1 MYNLPLHLRRISFS
15 LLFVITILSPNLFG
29 QASFQKTI
37 GETDF
42 YNRGNAV
49 QQTKDGGF
57 VVIGR
62 TVSFGGGGVQ
72 AYLVKTDAVGKTLWT
87 KQYGGRGS
95 EEGLSIRETYDG
107 GFIITGYTN
116 SFGAGK
122 TDVYLIKTN
131 STGDTLW
138 TRTYGGIGLDQG
150 NSVWETKDKGYIIAG
165 ETYSYA
171 KGTVNAY
178 LIKVKENGDTAWSRV
193 YGGNG
198 IEQGNSVQQ
207 TADGG
212 YIITG
217 RTNSFGAGDYD
228 VYLIRTDNKGNKIWM
243 QTFGGTGSEEGMSV
257 VQTTDGGF
265 IITGYTESY
274 GAGGVD
280 VYLVRADKNGNQM
293 WTKTFGG
300 KTDDYGMGVQQTHDG
315 GFVIAGYTN
324 SYGGGVDAYLIRTD
338 ANGHVKWANTFGDD
352 SDDYGNSVD
361 QTTDGGFVI
370 GGSTVMLP
378 PEGETIEKK
387 KNVYLIKT
395 DATGN

>member
-1 MYNLPLHLRRISFS
+1 MYNLALHQRRIRIA
-15 LLFVITILSPNLFG
+15 LLCAITILSPNLYG
-29 QASFQKTI
+29 QASFKKSI

-49 QQTKDGGF
+49 QQTKDGGY
-57 VVIGR
+57 VVVGR

-72 AYLVKTDAVGKTLWT
+72 AYLVKSDAIGKTLWT

-95 EEGLSIRETYDG
+95 EEGLSIRETADG

-116 SFGAGK
+116 SRGAGK
-122 TDVYLIKTN
+122 TDVYLIKTK

-150 NSVWETKDKGYIIAG
+150 NSVWETKDGGYIIAG
-165 ETYSYA
+165 ETYSFG

-178 LIKVKENGDTAWSRV
+178 ILKVKQNGDTAWTKV
-193 YGGNG
+193 YGGSG
-198 IEQGNSVQQ
+198 IEQGNSVQE
-207 TADGG
+207 TSDGG
-212 YIITG
+212 FIITG

-228 VYLIRTDNKGNKIWM
+228 VYLIRSDIKGKKMWM
-243 QTFGGTGSEEGMSV
+243 QTFGGTGSEEGNCV
-257 VQTTDGGF
+257 AQTADGGY
-265 IITGYTESY
+265 IITGYTESF

-280 VYLVRADKNGNQM
+280 VYLVRADKDGNQM

-300 KTDDYGMGVQQTHDG
+300 KTDDYGMSVQQTHDG
-315 GFVIAGYTN
+315 GFVVAGYSN
-324 SYGGGVDAYLIRTD
+324 SFGRGIDAYLIRTD
-338 ANGHVKWANTFGDD
+338 ENGNVKWTSTFGDD

-361 QTTDGGFVI
+361 QTDDGGFVI
-370 GGSTVMLP
+370 GGSTVISQ
-378 PEGETIEKK
+378 PEGEKLEKT